1 MSVNALIHMNV
12 IISDDLASPIKRL
25 HISYVE
31 KNDAWT
37 QGKKMMGF
45 YRVEKFLVNGKPSYT
60 SEHKEGLY
68 AVWYDEN
75 KNWCVGLSSMRGTK
89 EWQPSFFAYGKV
101 HSGGDD
107 FCPTDTDYFWN
118 YMDRNGVWKP
128 TNQGFKI
135 VSAQNETLKGT
146 AVGGAAGAANVVAG
160 ADALAKYLKKRQQR
174 TSESGLLKNGQ
185 NLTVEESE
193 ICLL

>member
-1 MSVNALIHMNV
+1 MNV
-12 IISDDLASPIKRL
+12 LISDDLTIKRL
-25 HISYVE
+25 HVSYVE

-37 QGKKMMGF
+37 QGKKMIGF
-45 YRVEKFLVNGKPSYT
+45 YRVEKSLVNGKPSYT
-60 SEHKEGLY
+60 SEHKEGLH

-75 KNWCVGLSSMRGTK
+75 RNWCLGLSSMRGK
-89 EWQPSFFAYGKV
+89 KQWQLGQPSFFAYGKV

-107 FCPTDTDYFWN
+107 FCPTDTDYVWN
-118 YMDRNGVWKP
+118 YMDRNGDWKP

-146 AVGGAAGAANVVAG
+146 AVGGTAGAANVVAG